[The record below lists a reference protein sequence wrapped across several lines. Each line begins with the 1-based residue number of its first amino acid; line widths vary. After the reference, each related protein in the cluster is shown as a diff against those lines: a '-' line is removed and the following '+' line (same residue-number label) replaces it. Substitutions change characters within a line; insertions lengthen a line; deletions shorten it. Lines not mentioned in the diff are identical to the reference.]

1 MFYDIIYIG
10 GKMLDNLNKEQ
21 IEAVMYKDG
30 PLLVMAGA
38 GSGKTKVLTT
48 RIAYLIENGV
58 DPFNILAI
66 TFTNKAAREMQDR
79 IFSLIQDKAKFMQ
92 ISTFHSFGLTII
104 KRYYEFVGLS
114 KNFTIVDNDDTM
126 SLVKKLVKDAGYDI
140 KTYNP
145 KTIRNKIS
153 SAKNELLTPDELA
166 HFSSCEF
173 DDVVVEIYRL
183 YQKKLLSNNSVDF
196 DDLLVLPIKIFKE
209 NKEILKIYQEQYKYI
224 LIDEYQDTNH
234 VQYVLTKMLSAKYK
248 NICVVGDQDQSIYGF
263 RGSNYRN
270 ILNFEKDYPNAKVI
284 MLEQNYR
291 STKNILNAANDIISH
306 NKKRKEKNLWTDNI
320 DGDKIVNKRCTD
332 EKDEAYYVV
341 NKISELVS
349 TGVNHDDIA
358 ILYRTNAQSRN
369 IEEAML
375 GANIPYKIVGS
386 FYFYNRREIKDL
398 ISYLRLIYNTS
409 DNLSLTRIINV
420 PKRKIG
426 LKTIEKITEKAMIEN
441 TSLFDTIDSGK
452 ELKFKELIQELIIAS
467 ENLSLT
473 ELVDEI
479 LDKTGIRKELEKEG
493 TIESIARLENL
504 DEFKSITKGFEH
516 RYGIVSLEDFL
527 NEISL
532 VADVEEVK
540 DNKDVV
546 TMMTVHAAKGLEF
559 DYVFIVGLE
568 EGIFP
573 HNRSFFDDDEM
584 EEERRLCYVAVTR
597 ARKKLF
603 LLSANMRMLYGMEQ
617 QNPKSRFLSEI
628 NEDYLE
634 NVVVKK
640 QPFKNTKNINQYE
653 EYKLSEKIMHKD
665 FGEGVIVGIDKSI
678 LTIAFPFPAGIK
690 KIMKGHSSIAKIS

>member
-1 MFYDIIYIG
+1 
-10 GKMLDNLNKEQ
+10 MLENLNQQQKA
-21 IEAVMYKDG
+21 AVTYKDG

-58 DPFNILAI
+58 EPFNILAI
-66 TFTNKAAREMQDR
+66 TFTNKAAREMKER
-79 IFSLIQDKAKFMQ
+79 IVELIQDKAKYMQ

-104 KRYYEFVGLS
+104 KQYYEYVGLR
-114 KNFTIVDNDDTM
+114 KNFTIVDSDDTT
-126 SLVKKLVKDAGYDI
+126 SLIKRLIKDSGYDSKI
-140 KTYNP
+140 YNP
-145 KTIRNKIS
+145 KTIKNKIS
-153 SAKNELLTPDELA
+153 SAKNELLNPDDLA
-166 HFSSCEF
+166 NFSACEF
-173 DDVVVEIYRL
+173 DDVVVQIYRK
-183 YQKKLLSNNSVDF
+183 YQKRLLLNNSVDF
-196 DDLLVLPIKIFKE
+196 DDLLVLPIKIFEK
-209 NKEILKIYQEQYKYI
+209 NKEILRLYQEQYKYI

-263 RGSNYRN
+263 RGSNYHN
-270 ILNFEKDYPNAKVI
+270 ILNFEKDYKDAKVI

-291 STKNILNAANDIISH
+291 STKNILSAANDIISH
-306 NKKRKEKNLWTDNI
+306 NKKRKEKKLWTKNV
-320 DGDKIVNKRCTD
+320 DGDKIVNKRCND

-341 NKISELVS
+341 NKISELIS
-349 TGVNHDDIA
+349 SGVKHDEIA

-369 IEEAML
+369 IEEVLL

-426 LKTIEKITEKAMIEN
+426 LKTIEKITQKALITN
-441 TSLFDTIDSGK
+441 TSLFDAIESGK
-452 ELKFKELIQELIIAS
+452 ELEFKRLIEYLIVAS
-467 ENLSLT
+467 EKLSLT

-479 LDKTGIRKELEKEG
+479 LDKTGIRSNLEKED

-504 DEFKSITKGFEH
+504 EEFKSITKGFEQ
-516 RYGIVSLEDFL
+516 RFGIVSLEEFL

-532 VADVEEVK
+532 VADVEEAK
-540 DNKDVV
+540 DNKDVI

-603 LLSANMRMLYGMEQ
+603 LLSANMRMLYGIDQ

-628 NEDYLE
+628 SDDYLE

-640 QPFKNTKNINQYE
+640 QLFKNQKNFNQYE
-653 EYKLSEKIMHKD
+653 EYELSEKVMHKD

-678 LTIAFPFPAGIK
+678 LTIAFPFPHGIK
-690 KIMKGHSSIAKIS
+690 KIMKGHNSITKIN

>member
-1 MFYDIIYIG
+1 
-10 GKMLDNLNKEQ
+10 MLENLNKEQ
-21 IEAVMYKDG
+21 KEAVMYKDG

-79 IFSLIQDKAKFMQ
+79 IFNLIQDKAKYMQ

-104 KRYYEFVGLS
+104 KRYYEYVGLN
-114 KNFTIVDNDDTM
+114 KNFTIVDSDDTI
-126 SLVKKLVKDAGYDI
+126 SLVKKLLKDAGYDI
-140 KTYNP
+140 KAYNP

-153 SAKNELLTPDELA
+153 SAKNELLSPDELA
-166 HFSSCEF
+166 NFSACKF

-183 YQKKLLSNNSVDF
+183 YQKRLLSNNSVDF

-234 VQYVLTKMLSAKYK
+234 VQYILTKMLSAKYK

-291 STKNILNAANDIISH
+291 STKNILSAANDIISH

-349 TGVNHDDIA
+349 NGASNDEIA

-369 IEEAML
+369 IEEALL
-375 GANIPYKIVGS
+375 GANIPYKVVGS

-398 ISYLRLIYNTS
+398 ISYLRLIYNIK
-409 DNLSLTRIINV
+409 DNISLTRIINV

-426 LKTIEKITEKAMIEN
+426 LKTIEKITEKANAEN
-441 TSLFDTIDSGK
+441 ISLFEAIDSGK
-452 ELKFKELIQELIIAS
+452 ELEFKKLIQDLIADS

-479 LDKTGIRKELEKEG
+479 LDKTGIRKELEKED

-504 DEFKSITKGFEH
+504 EEFKSITKSFEQ

-532 VADVEEVK
+532 VADVEEAK

-603 LLSANMRMLYGMEQ
+603 LLSANMRMLYGLDQ

-628 NEDYLE
+628 SDEYLD
-634 NVVVKK
+634 NVIVQK
-640 QPFKNTKNINQYE
+640 QPIKNMKNINQYE
-653 EYKLSEKIMHKD
+653 EYSLGQKVIHKD

-678 LTIAFPFPAGIK
+678 LTIAFAFPNGIK
-690 KIMKGHSSIAKIS
+690 KIMKGHNSISKISVNNF